1 MQSYTKKYMVFYNK
15 LSTNDCDCD
24 LCGNQGT
31 EIHHIQNKGSG
42 GSKCLDYIENL
53 ACLDRSCHDLC
64 HNDAKTNLKLKLI
77 ILDKVKEQLKVNGS
91 LRRI

>member
-42 GSKCLDYIENL
+42 GSKCLD
-53 ACLDRSCHDLC
+53 RSCHDLC

-77 ILDKVKEQLKVNGS
+77 ILDKVKEQLKANGS